1 MGDGHRTTAVT
12 TQASVVIPIL
22 PLNASPE
29 QTVKHIN
36 NILPKIGAALRHLK
50 VPSSSA
56 SGVPVLVNAI
66 TSYDGTQVILT
77 FSQPM
82 ATPPAAPAG
91 FAVELNSAADV
102 VTAVALGSNIT
113 QIILTL
119 TTPTTVGTDT
129 LTVAYTAGTVASAG
143 GSAVA
148 SFTATGVTNA
158 LAPVTEWAEP
168 VAWNAA
174 GVQYTFENGY
184 TNMPDCSWNGEDGG
198 QYSLAWIQATVG
210 GVDNCY
216 SGVTITPV
224 NQTTP
229 SGSPNVHFSAICTGM
244 VGRS

>member
-12 TQASVVIPIL
+12 TQASLVIPIL
-22 PLNASPE
+22 PPNASPAD
-29 QTVKHIN
+29 TVRHVNK
-36 NILPKIGAALRHLK
+36 ILPAIGAALRHLT
-50 VPSSSA
+50 VAASGA

-91 FAVELNSAADV
+91 VAVTLNTAADV

-129 LTVAYTAGTVASAG
+129 LTVAYTAGTVEAAG
-143 GSAVA
+143 GSAL
-148 SFTATGVTNA
+148 ATFAAVSVVNA

-174 GVQYTFENGY
+174 GVQYTFQNGY

-198 QYSLAWIQATVG
+198 QYSLTWVQATVG

-216 SGVTITPV
+216 SGATVTPLNT
-224 NQTTP
+224 TTP
-229 SGSPNVHFSAICTGM
+229 SGTPNIHFSAICTGM
-244 VGRS
+244 VTR